1 MKAKILGLEQ
11 AWRSQYPDIPMVR
24 QAIDAHCPEDAH
36 PSAFRL
42 LVSAA
47 SPTLSIR
54 PFGPGRQYLDESAYC
69 LSLEE
74 ATGAIRV
81 DIEDDTVQV
90 TGLTVQNTQ
99 APETSTQW
107 VCMHNARA
115 EPDNWVVFHN
125 SIERRNQLLESIG
138 NMLTHS
144 STDQLLLNF
153 IQTML
158 HGEYAKALNL
168 VENNAALQQHKA
180 SLNLLAEKF
189 ERELNAHGMK
199 RTFRYWS
206 LDEKSAYLQAAAELT
221 DLLEKKFQNT
231 ALGFGAVLGFQRDAD
246 LIGHDDDIDILVA
259 LAHPETPNLPKA
271 LDKVA
276 IYLDHHGHKIEGV
289 FFSHL
294 WVRTPQGHRMDVFV
308 GLIEA
313 DGQMSFYPS
322 ARRSLRKQ
330 DVFPAEHFAFMGST
344 LPFPAC
350 REDYLCKTYGSGWR
364 SPDAQFAHPW
374 DRSAYQDLDAPRRQ
388 PAILT
393 RGELKRMQVGTKA
406 RA

>member
-1 MKAKILGLEQ
+1 VNEKILCLEQ
-11 AWRSQYPDIPMVR
+11 AWRSEYPDIPMVR

-47 SPTLSIR
+47 SPSLSIR
-54 PFGPGRQYLDESAYC
+54 PFGPGRQYLDESAYR

-74 ATGAIRV
+74 GTGAIRV

-90 TGLTVQNTQ
+90 TGLTIQNTQ

-107 VCMHNARA
+107 VCMHNGQA

-125 SIERRNQLLESIG
+125 SIERRNQLLQSIG
-138 NMLTHS
+138 NMLTQS
-144 STDQLLLNF
+144 SPDLLLLNF

-158 HGEYAKALNL
+158 HGEYAKALKL
-168 VENNAALQQHKA
+168 VEDNAVLQQHKG
-180 SLNLLAEKF
+180 SLNLIAEKF
-189 ERELNAHGMK
+189 ERELNGHGMK
-199 RTFRYWS
+199 KTFRYWS
-206 LDEKSAYLQAAAELT
+206 LDEKSAYLQSAAVLT
-221 DLLEKKFQNT
+221 DLLMKKFANT

-259 LAHPETPNLPKA
+259 LPHPETLSLPKA

-276 IYLDHHGHKIEGV
+276 IYLDHHGYKIEGV

-322 ARRSLRKQ
+322 ARRSLRTE
-330 DVFPAEHFAFMGST
+330 DVFPAEPVTFMGST
-344 LPFPAC
+344 LPFPVH
-350 REDYLCKTYGSGWR
+350 RQNYLRKTYGSDWE
-364 SPDAQFAHPW
+364 SPDAHFAHPW
-374 DRSAYQDLDAPRRQ
+374 DRTAYQDLDAPRRR

-393 RGELKRMQVGTKA
+393 RGELMRMKAGTK
-406 RA
+406 